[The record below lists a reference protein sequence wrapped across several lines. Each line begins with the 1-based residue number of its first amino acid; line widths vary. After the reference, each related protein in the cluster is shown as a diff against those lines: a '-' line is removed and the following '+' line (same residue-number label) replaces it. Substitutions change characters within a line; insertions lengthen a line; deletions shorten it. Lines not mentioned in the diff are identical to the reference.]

1 MIKNKL
7 DNYLIPPKN
16 GRLTHVNTK
25 FYIKCPLGCNVT
37 NQKLKDGKTKL
48 NM

>member
-1 MIKNKL
+1 M
-7 DNYLIPPKN
+7 DNYPIAPKN
-16 GRLTHVNTK
+16 GRLTHLNPK
-25 FYIKCPLGCNVT
+25 LYIKCPPRCNVT